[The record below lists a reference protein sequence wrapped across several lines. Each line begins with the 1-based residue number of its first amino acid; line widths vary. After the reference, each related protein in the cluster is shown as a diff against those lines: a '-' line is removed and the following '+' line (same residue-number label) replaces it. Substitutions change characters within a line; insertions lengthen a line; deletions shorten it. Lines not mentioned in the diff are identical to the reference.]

1 MLMEWIAPDICQKII
16 SIESIIKLIGMK
28 HGIHLHQLTVS
39 AVERVA
45 LGERA
50 LMERSDLKIPDLL
63 SLQVNHDD
71 EDSLISMCGSSSDP
85 CPWVVQVI
93 TDG

>member
-1 MLMEWIAPDICQKII
+1 
-16 SIESIIKLIGMK
+16 MK

-71 EDSLISMCGSSSDP
+71 EDSLISMCGSCGSWMSKLGSLPVAADP
-85 CPWVVQVI
+85 AQAHGAAPSPGLNQRWNQARFRS
-93 TDG
+93 

>member
-1 MLMEWIAPDICQKII
+1 
-16 SIESIIKLIGMK
+16 MK

-85 CPWVVQVI
+85 CPL
-93 TDG
+93 GLLK

>member
-1 MLMEWIAPDICQKII
+1 
-16 SIESIIKLIGMK
+16 
-28 HGIHLHQLTVS
+28 
-39 AVERVA
+39 VERVA
-45 LGERA
+45 LEERA

-85 CPWVVQVI
+85 YPYPWH
-93 TDG
+93 TLTLGLFK